1 MTKVEKINI
10 LMQDGCTRNDAE
22 WHLKGDTMIYEDP
35 EDYIQTLKDCNCYDG
50 QTLDQARNG
59 MITDVSIVTVDNH
72 EYLIEY
78 CH

>member
-1 MTKVEKINI
+1 MTKAEKMNI
-10 LMQDGCTRNDAE
+10 LMQDGCTKNDAE
-22 WHLKGDTMIYEDP
+22 RHLKGDTMIYEDP

-50 QTLDQARNG
+50 ETLDKVRNG
-59 MITDVSIVTVDNH
+59 MIADASTVMVDKH